1 MVRFGSIR
9 AGNGALVGTLTL
21 DAPAR
26 LNAQTLAMVDAM
38 LAQLDAW
45 QADPEVVAVLVSASG
60 QRAFCAGGDIRAL
73 YDAMVT
79 PGHLDRGDRFFTHE
93 YLLCHRIRHFPKPV
107 IAWGFG
113 AIMGGGWGLYSSASH
128 RLLTADA
135 QLAMP
140 EVSIGLFP
148 DVGASRWLHALPDGL
163 GRFLA
168 LTGSRI
174 NAADAL
180 ASGAAHGLADAGAR
194 AELDKA
200 LAALHWLGERRHDD
214 DMLDDW
220 LAGFARRHPT
230 PVPAPHWSHER
241 HHVEGLVGG
250 DRLDDIDARLHRN
263 AGDEGW
269 LARGCAQYAAGSP
282 TSAALIWRL
291 AERAREIDDDAL
303 LALETETAH
312 FCLRHGDFREGVR
325 AKLVDRDGAPRW
337 QPAALADA
345 LAQPLPCQPAYNA
358 ARST

>member
-9 AGNGALVGTLTL
+9 AGNGALIGTLTL

-45 QADPEVVAVLVSASG
+45 QADPEVVAVRVSATG
-60 QRAFCAGGDIRAL
+60 ERAFCAGGDIRAL

-79 PGHLDRGDRFFTHE
+79 PGHVDRGDRFFTHE
-93 YLLCHRIRHFPKPV
+93 YLLCHRVRHYPKPV

-113 AIMGGGWGLYSSASH
+113 AIMGGGWGLYSATSH
-128 RLLTADA
+128 RLLTANA

-140 EVSIGLFP
+140 EVAIGLFP

-180 ASGAAHGLADAGAR
+180 ASGAVHGLVDAGASR
-194 AELDKA
+194 DLDQA
-200 LAALHWLGERRHDD
+200 LAVLHWQGDRRHDD
-214 DMLDDW
+214 ALLDDG
-220 LAGFARRHPT
+220 LAGFAQRYPT
-230 PVPAPHWSHER
+230 QLPASVWANER
-241 HHVEGLVGG
+241 HHIEDLVGG
-250 DRLDDIDARLHRN
+250 EHLDEIDLRLRRN
-263 AGDEGW
+263 AGGEGW
-269 LARGCAQYAAGSP
+269 LAHGCAQYVAGSP
-282 TSAALIWRL
+282 TSVALIWRL
-291 AERAREIDDDAL
+291 AERARGIDDDAL
-303 LALETETAH
+303 LALETATAH

-325 AKLVDRDGAPRW
+325 AKLVDRDGVPRW
-337 QPAALADA
+337 HPPTLASA
-345 LAQPLPCQPAYNA
+345 WSQTLPV
-358 ARST
+358 

>member
-45 QADPEVVAVLVSASG
+45 QADPEIVAVLIAG
-60 QRAFCAGGDIRAL
+60 AGERAFCAGGDIRVL
-73 YDAMVT
+73 YDAMIT
-79 PGHLDRGDRFFTHE
+79 PGHLERGDDFFSRE
-93 YLLCHRIRHFPKPV
+93 YLLCHRIRTFTKPV
-107 IAWGFG
+107 IAWGQG
-113 AIMGGGWGLYSSASH
+113 AIMGGGWGLFSAASH
-128 RLLTADA
+128 RLVTGSA

-140 EVSIGLFP
+140 EVVIGLFP

-180 ASGAAHGLADAGAR
+180 ASGAAHGLVDDHAL
-194 AELDKA
+194 AELETALRRMHWQGERHHDDEA
-200 LAALHWLGERRHDD
+200 LAGVIVD
-214 DMLDDW
+214 
-220 LAGFARRHPT
+220 FARHHPGR
-230 PVPAPHWSHER
+230 APPSLWLPER
-241 HHVEGLVGG
+241 HHVEDIVGG
-250 DRLDDIDARLHRN
+250 DDLPDVAARLR
-263 AGDEGW
+263 ASGRGEGW
-269 LARGCAQYAAGSP
+269 LAQGCAMHAAGSP
-282 TSAALIWRL
+282 TSTVLIWHLAAL
-291 AERAREIDDDAL
+291 ARRIDADAL
-303 LALETETAH
+303 LALETRTAH

-337 QPAALADA
+337 QPAQLVAAME
-345 LAQPLPCQPAYNA
+345 QPLPF
-358 ARST
+358 